1 MKKRIFIGIFIIFI
15 AVIAVYFFYK
25 HEKKTPINPVIVIGL
40 DGADWHILNPLFR
53 KGELPNLNRLT
64 KEGSSG
70 VLHTI
75 RPTKS
80 PVIWTSIATGKTMLK
95 HGVLDWTYVKEN
107 NIEIPYN
114 VNDRKVKAVWKILSE
129 RNFSVGSINWF
140 CTFPA
145 EKVNGY
151 IISDR
156 FRIGVDKFSEGDEV
170 TFPTELNDKL
180 YPKIVKIQDKQY
192 GKLKREEKIVDFLN
206 KSKRDKIDLPQNR
219 DIQLKRFRRY
229 FIQDKSIENVSLFLL
244 NKVPVDFFT
253 VYFRLI
259 DTTSHFASIFL
270 KEGLRDKWVAEN
282 KKLRGPSPETEK
294 MLYEDMANIMK
305 PIYRYMDNIV
315 GRIIEKAKEDTI
327 FVVISDH
334 GFNFSIQG
342 YNHYGT
348 PEIPHGII
356 ILNGP
361 GIKSGY
367 KISNSHVYDITPT
380 LLHIFGLPV
389 ARDMDG
395 KVILSALEKKRKVR
409 YIQTYETKT
418 SKQKPKKERESD
430 KKVIEDLKSLGYIK

>member
-1 MKKRIFIGIFIIFI
+1 MKKRTYAGIFIIFT
-15 AVIAVYFFYK
+15 AVIALYFFYK
-25 HEKKTPINPVIVIGL
+25 HEKKIPINPVIVIGL
-40 DGADWHILNPLFR
+40 DGADWNILNPLLR
-53 KGELPNLNRLT
+53 KGELPNLNRLI
-64 KEGSSG
+64 KGGSSG

-95 HGVLDWTYVKEN
+95 HGVLDWTYVKKN

-114 VNDRKVKAVWKILSE
+114 VDDRKVKAVWKILSE
-129 RNFSVGSINWF
+129 QNFSVGSINWY

-151 IISDR
+151 VISDR
-156 FRIGVDKFSEGDEV
+156 FRIGVDKFLDGDEI
-170 TFPTELNDKL
+170 TFPPELNKKL
-180 YPKIVKIQDKQY
+180 YPKVIKFKDKQY
-192 GKLKREEKIVDFLN
+192 GRLKREEKIVDFLN
-206 KSKRDKIDLPQNR
+206 KSRSEKIEIPQNR
-219 DIQLKRFRRY
+219 DIQLRRFRRY

-244 NKVPVDFFT
+244 NTVPVDFFA

-259 DTTSHFASIFL
+259 DTTSHFASIFI
-270 KEGLRDKWVAEN
+270 KKGLRNKWATEN
-282 KKLRGPSPETEK
+282 KKLGGPSPETEK
-294 MLYEDMANIMK
+294 MLYEDTANIMK
-305 PIYRYMDNIV
+305 SIYRYMDNIV
-315 GRIIEKAKEDTI
+315 GRIIEKAEGDTI

-334 GFNFSIQG
+334 GFNFSIKG

-380 LLHIFGLPV
+380 LLHLFGLPV

-409 YIQTYETKT
+409 YIQTYETET
-418 SKQKPKKERESD
+418 LKQKHKKERKSD
-430 KKVIEDLKSLGYIK
+430 KKVMEDLKSLGYIK